1 MDIQTLKL
9 NLSRVFDD
17 KLRTKQWHNIL
28 DYTIIGLI
36 IISTLEVFLS
46 TYSSIVEQY
55 GKWLHFIDYFTT
67 IFFTIEVTLRIWCAD
82 LLDPKYKGFMG
93 RVRYCFSFYG
103 LIDILSTYPFYLHF
117 FMPVPYMAL
126 KVLRIARL
134 LRVFRYMKAFS
145 ILSRAFAAKKNEM
158 VVSLQFL
165 TILPTHFMLC
175 LNQKKSKLYLQ
186 KCSQE
191 LKGTTLV

>member
-1 MDIQTLKL
+1 M
-9 NLSRVFDD
+9 
-17 KLRTKQWHNIL
+17 
-28 DYTIIGLI
+28 
-36 IISTLEVFLS
+36 
-46 TYSSIVEQY
+46 
-55 GKWLHFIDYFTT
+55 
-67 IFFTIEVTLRIWCAD
+67 
-82 LLDPKYKGFMG
+82 
-93 RVRYCFSFYG
+93 
-103 LIDILSTYPFYLHF
+103 HF

-175 LNQKKSKLYLQ
+175 LNQKKNKLYLQ